1 MATKE
6 KTKPEA
12 EEGEETGKGGRKKLL
27 LIALVALLALGA
39 GAYFFLF
46 SGSGEAAAEEP
57 EKGSVLVLDP
67 VAVNLAGGGYLKVGV
82 ALQLTA
88 DAAAG
93 HGGEGPDGSMAT
105 DLIISTFS
113 QAKPVDVANAR
124 DAFKES
130 LQEKI
135 IEAYTEDGHET
146 VMGIYFT
153 QYVTQ

>member
-6 KTKPEA
+6 KTKPE
-12 EEGEETGKGGRKKLL
+12 GEETEAKGGGRKKLL
-27 LIALVALLALGA
+27 IIGLVAVLALGA
-39 GAYFFLF
+39 AAYFFLF
-46 SGSGEAAAEEP
+46 SGDAAAAEPEP
-57 EKGSVLVLDP
+57 GTVVVLDP

-88 DAAAG
+88 DA
-93 HGGEGPDGSMAT
+93 GEESPDGSKAQ
-105 DLIISTFS
+105 DLIIATFS
-113 QAKPVDVANAR
+113 QANPVDVANAR
-124 DAFKES
+124 DAFKEA

-135 IEAYTEDGHET
+135 IKAYTEDDTEL